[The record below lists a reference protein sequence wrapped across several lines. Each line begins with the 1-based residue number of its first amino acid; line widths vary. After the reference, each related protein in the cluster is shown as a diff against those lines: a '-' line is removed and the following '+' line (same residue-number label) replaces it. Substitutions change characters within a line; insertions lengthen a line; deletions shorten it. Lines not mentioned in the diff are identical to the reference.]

1 MNGVDLRSETFHRLS
16 NNDFNCE
23 KELTM
28 SVISGKY
35 KVVII
40 WHLGNER
47 PYRYGELSR
56 LFKQISNRML
66 TKQLRELEH
75 DDIIRRIQYQSQI
88 LHTEYSLTER
98 GFTLLPIVNSMYKWG
113 QDNMDFYVEQLHKQ
127 REKNEK

>member
-1 MNGVDLRSETFHRLS
+1 MTAVDLRSETFRRLA
-16 NNDFNCE
+16 NDDFSCE

-35 KVVII
+35 KVVIL
-40 WHLGNER
+40 WHLGNEH

-75 DDIIRRIQYQSQI
+75 DDIIKRTQYQSKI

-98 GFTLLPIVNSMYKWG
+98 GMTLLPIINAIYRWG
-113 QDNMDFYVEQLHKQ
+113 QENMPFYVEQLHHLNKAS
-127 REKNEK
+127 ET